1 MAVLERFSIDDLV
14 SFSRDIREMG
24 DGAGSMTDVCEEVA
38 GYLLAELRD
47 GDGDPACA
55 LVSMHKTHVFRRL
68 PEFLQEHAC
77 AADDSLQPDTACLTL
92 LARKESMPLPPAE
105 PGDLVRP
112 LTERCF
118 EQQPIFVRLLES
130 LGADRTSLLDPN
142 QALAMQMQ
150 HRELNVYLE
159 PDLASSGLIEDD
171 AREQVRALG
180 IRSVVALGGVLPSG
194 DLFLVSLLTKVDVD
208 ERVADLLRSLG
219 TAVKVPLIPFS
230 FRPFSFRPFPV

>member
-14 SFSRDIREMG
+14 SFSSDIRDMG

-38 GYLLAELRD
+38 AYLLDNLRQVD
-47 GDGDPACA
+47 DEPACA

-68 PEFLQEHAC
+68 PAVLQDHAC
-77 AADDSLQPDTACLTL
+77 AADDSLEPETPCLAL
-92 LARKESMPLPPAE
+92 LARKESMPLPPPE

-112 LTERCF
+112 LTARCF
-118 EQQPIFVRLLES
+118 EERPIFVRLLES
-130 LGADRTSLLDPN
+130 LGADRGSLLDPD

-159 PDLASSGLIEDD
+159 PDFGSSGLIEDE

-180 IRSVVALGGVLPSG
+180 IRSVVAIGGILPSG
-194 DLFLVSLLTKVDVD
+194 DLFLVSLLTRVDVD

-230 FRPFSFRPFPV
+230 FRPFPD